1 MAIIVRVPLNQ
12 VCVLV
17 FVLLL
22 CRCVNMLCPWGRTV
36 SILIIVRVPWNQLHV
51 RFLYSYY
58 LVYTT
63 KELLSNMARILRA
76 DLIRVASNI
85 PWLFSTLVLHAH
97 LH

>member
-1 MAIIVRVPLNQ
+1 
-12 VCVLV
+12 
-17 FVLLL
+17 
-22 CRCVNMLCPWGRTV
+22 MLCPWGRTV